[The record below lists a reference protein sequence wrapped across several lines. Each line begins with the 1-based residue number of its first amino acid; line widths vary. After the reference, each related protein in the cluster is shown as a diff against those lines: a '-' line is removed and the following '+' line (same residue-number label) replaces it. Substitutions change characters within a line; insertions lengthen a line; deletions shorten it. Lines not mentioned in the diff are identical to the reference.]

1 MSGIKTEIKEEVKDT
16 FVPSVSMEE
25 LMKKLRE
32 ERDDLLIGLHKM
44 SEEVERLKEE
54 LKKRPLSEV
63 EATDIVIK
71 KEEFSPTPP
80 NDC

>member
-1 MSGIKTEIKEEVKDT
+1 
-16 FVPSVSMEE
+16 
-25 LMKKLRE
+25 
-32 ERDDLLIGLHKM
+32 M

-80 NDC
+80 TTANV